1 MALSHAILAVLSD
14 RACSGYD
21 LAKQFDGSVGFF
33 WNASHQQIYR
43 ELTQLEAKALVEL
56 ELIRQ
61 VGRPDKKLYSITV
74 AGTTFLCEWIAQ
86 ASALPPIK
94 DEVLIKLFAGYLVP
108 IATTRHLMQ
117 QQREQHQANLETY
130 QAIERNYFA
139 NPDEL
144 SIEMRFQYL
153 TLRNGIHFETGWLS
167 WCDEA
172 MAHLENF
179 PGSELKCDGD

>member
-43 ELTQLEAKALVEL
+43 ELAQLEAKGLVEL
-56 ELIRQ
+56 EVIRQ
-61 VGRPDKKLYSITV
+61 SGRPDKKLYSIST
-74 AGTTFLCEWIAQ
+74 AGTTLLCEWISQ
-86 ASALPPIK
+86 ESALPPIK
-94 DEVLIKLFAGYLVP
+94 DELLIKLFAGYLVP
-108 IATTRHLMQ
+108 IATTRNLMQ

-139 NPDEL
+139 NLDEL

-153 TLRNGIHFETGWLS
+153 TLQNGIHFETGWLA
-167 WCDEA
+167 WCDET
-172 MAHLENF
+172 MVSLDNF
-179 PGSELKCDGD
+179 PCSDLKCDED